1 MEDVSNVEEITSLSV
16 TELKQILTANFIN
29 YKGCVEKKELIDK
42 VTMLFKSV
50 EENKKRQGW
59 YLMLLFEL
67 FYFYFI
73 YCWVFILIVIG

>member
-1 MEDVSNVEEITSLSV
+1 MEDVSSVEEITTLSV

-50 EENKKRQGW
+50 EENKKRQG
-59 YLMLLFEL
+59 LFFEQW
-67 FYFYFI
+67 F
-73 YCWVFILIVIG
+73 